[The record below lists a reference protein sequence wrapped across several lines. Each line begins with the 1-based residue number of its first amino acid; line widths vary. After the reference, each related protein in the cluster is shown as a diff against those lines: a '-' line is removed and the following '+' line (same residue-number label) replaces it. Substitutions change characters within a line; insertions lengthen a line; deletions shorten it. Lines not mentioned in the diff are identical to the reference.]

1 MIDPQVIQFSIAVA
15 ILTMTPGN
23 DTVLVLRNAA
33 GRGRMA
39 GFATLLGVCAGLFVH
54 GAFSALGISVILM
67 QSSAAFDLVRLLGA
81 GYLMILGSQ
90 SLWSAYRTEQMDT
103 PTDDLA
109 HAIAQKSATRSFGEG
124 MLTNVLNPKVAL
136 FYLSFLPQFIQPSD
150 SAMKPLIL
158 AGIHAAMGI
167 VWLSGVVIMV
177 GFSREILARP
187 AVKRRFDTATGLV
200 LIAFGLRLA
209 LEDR

>member
-54 GAFSALGISVILM
+54 
-67 QSSAAFDLVRLLGA
+67 
-81 GYLMILGSQ
+81 
-90 SLWSAYRTEQMDT
+90 
-103 PTDDLA
+103 
-109 HAIAQKSATRSFGEG
+109 
-124 MLTNVLNPKVAL
+124 
-136 FYLSFLPQFIQPSD
+136 
-150 SAMKPLIL
+150 
-158 AGIHAAMGI
+158 AAMGI